1 MFQTLS
7 RRDDV
12 KSIRVGLIVVK
23 KIVEMHGER
32 IWIESKV
39 GEGSVFLFTLPK
51 QMERVKDE
59 KLEASIV

>member
-1 MFQTLS
+1 MFQILS
-7 RRDDV
+7 RLDDV
-12 KSIRVGLIVVK
+12 KSTEVGLMVIK
-23 KIVEMHGER
+23 KIVEMYGER